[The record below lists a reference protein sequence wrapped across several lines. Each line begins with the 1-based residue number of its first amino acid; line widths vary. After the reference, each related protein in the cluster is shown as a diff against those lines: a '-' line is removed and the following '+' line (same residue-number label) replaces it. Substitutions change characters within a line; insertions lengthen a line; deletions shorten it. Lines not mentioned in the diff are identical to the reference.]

1 MNQATMMG
9 RLVRDPQ
16 VKYVENDKGKE
27 MAIANF
33 RLAVNRRYGEEADY
47 FPCTAFGRL
56 AEFVEDYLFQGIK
69 IIVTGRVENDNY
81 TNKDGEKV
89 YGVCLKLNDIEFAE
103 SKNAQG
109 NEDDDGDDD
118 SGRSSGGGNRSS
130 KNRGNSG
137 NSRSSRGGSG
147 RSGRSSNS
155 SSGRGSRNHNN
166 SSRGSRSSNRQVDEE
181 FENMDDNYMFY

>member
-81 TNKDGEKV
+81 TNKTVRK
-89 YGVCLKLNDIEFAE
+89 YTAY
-103 SKNAQG
+103 A
-109 NEDDDGDDD
+109 
-118 SGRSSGGGNRSS
+118 
-130 KNRGNSG
+130 
-137 NSRSSRGGSG
+137 
-147 RSGRSSNS
+147 
-155 SSGRGSRNHNN
+155 
-166 SSRGSRSSNRQVDEE
+166 
-181 FENMDDNYMFY
+181 